1 MRVSTKRNSPR
12 AAASAMPVSAET
24 LEKLCD
30 QGLVLRTFLR
40 LPPERRASITR
51 AAVEE
56 ASREGPGQ
64 LSIKK
69 VAHHARVPVGSLYQY
84 FGSREA
90 LVGFVCAIAAAEL
103 AELLTRFGPQ
113 LAEMPLAQGLRTY
126 LGEAIAWCKKD
137 ATLLRLY
144 VVAAYGLA
152 VRMGTSASQR
162 SADVGADLAVVEP
175 IARAMQEV
183 IRGMVKA
190 AQDRGELREDVVVDD
205 AGRIINILLIAV
217 ADAALLPG
225 LNAYYRMY
233 DDSDQLEHMLDATV
247 DLVAKGVLKRGPI
260 RGGAGR
266 ANGGKERS

>member
-1 MRVSTKRNSPR
+1 
-12 AAASAMPVSAET
+12 MPVSADT
-24 LEKLCD
+24 LENLCD
-30 QGLVLRTFLR
+30 EGLVLRTFLR
-40 LPPERRASITR
+40 LPPARRASITG

-64 LSIKK
+64 LNIKS
-69 VAHHARVPVGSLYQY
+69 VARRARVPVGSLYQY

-103 AELLTRFGPQ
+103 STLLTGYGAQ
-113 LAEMPLAQGLRTY
+113 LAKMPLAEGLRTY
-126 LGEAIAWCKKD
+126 LGEAIAWCKKE

-162 SADVGADLAVVEP
+162 SADAGADLAVVEP

-183 IRGMVKA
+183 IRGMVRA
-190 AQDRGELREDVVVDD
+190 AKDRGELREDVVEDD
-205 AGRIINILLIAV
+205 AGRIISILLIAV

-233 DDSDQLEHMLDATV
+233 EDSDRLERLLDATI
-247 DLVAKGVLKRGPI
+247 DLIAKGVLKRGSI
-260 RGGAGR
+260 RGGAGH
-266 ANGGKERS
+266 ANGGKER